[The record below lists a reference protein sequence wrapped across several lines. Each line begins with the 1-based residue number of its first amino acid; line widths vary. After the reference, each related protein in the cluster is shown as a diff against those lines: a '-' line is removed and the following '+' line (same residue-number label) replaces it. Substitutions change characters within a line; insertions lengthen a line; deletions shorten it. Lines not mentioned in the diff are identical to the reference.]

1 MSRGVTVTEPT
12 LTPDELWLVMESYWK
27 EKGFVRQHL
36 DSYNAFIDH
45 GLQDVVNEFGG
56 EVVPD
61 IPNFKVKFGK
71 IRIGQPEFQE
81 PRARGDPST
90 RWTPG

>member
-45 GLQDVVNEFGG
+45 GLQDVVNEFG

-71 IRIGQPEFQE
+71 IRVGQPEFQE
-81 PRARGDPST
+81 AQGQRRPPLYPMDAG
-90 RWTPG
+90 